1 MIVTCPACA
10 TRYVV
15 DPAALGSQGRMVRCA
30 RCSDSWFQA
39 PPPPDPAAPPAPAP
53 TLPPE
58 PVVTPP
64 PAADGSPAVPTEPM
78 PSFIGNRDRFDRS
91 KLPALRK
98 PPPPRMTSVQLG
110 WAALAGFVLLFL
122 GGLILFHA
130 AIAAAWPPSER
141 LYNLIGLSSP
151 GPDTWFEL
159 QALKTAPNME
169 DGQKNLVVSGE
180 IANVSATQHAVPK
193 LRVNLLNAHKQIVKS
208 WDFQAIG
215 DPLAPGQKLPFQ
227 TSIAAPPD
235 DTTSVN
241 VNWVTE

>member
-10 TRYVV
+10 TRFLVK
-15 DPAALGSQGRMVRCA
+15 PADIGPQGRMVRCA
-30 RCSDSWFQA
+30 RCSDTWFQA
-39 PPPPDPAAPPAPAP
+39 PPPPELAATPAA

-98 PPPPRMTSVQLG
+98 PPPRRLSPIQLG

-122 GGLILFHA
+122 GGLILFHT

-141 LYNLIGLSSP
+141 LFSLIGLSAP
-151 GPDTWFEL
+151 GPEAWFDL
-159 QALKTAPNME
+159 QVQKTAR
-169 DGQKNLVVSGE
+169 
-180 IANVSATQHAVPK
+180 NVHAVPK
-193 LRVNLLNAHKQIVKS
+193 LRVNLLNAGKKIVKI
-208 WDFQAIG
+208 WDFQAAG

-227 TSIAAPPD
+227 TSVPAPPD
-235 DTTSVN
+235 ETTSVN
-241 VNWVTE
+241 VNWITD